1 VPLQLE
7 TVMKIGRNTILAA
20 AMLACV
26 PALAQT
32 DAPST
37 PRNTTVFK
45 CSGADGSVIFSES
58 PCSADPSKVQE
69 VDTSRALLTG
79 SGGGQGDVAAG
90 LADDECRRLA
100 HRSAFATVDA
110 DIETSNRH
118 IADYQQ
124 RQSQLAEQKV
134 YAPVGSGQILSDPAA
149 PQAIADIDVSIAK
162 EREFQKK
169 ARANAEIAYQNAAK
183 NCDVRAARKTQDA
196 QQ

>member
-1 VPLQLE
+1 
-7 TVMKIGRNTILAA
+7 MKLGRNTILAA

-45 CSGADGSVIFSES
+45 CTGADGGVIFSES
-58 PCSADPSKVQE
+58 PCSPDPSKVQE

-79 SGGGQGDVAAG
+79 SGGSQGEVGAG

-100 HRSAFATVDA
+100 RRSAFATVDT

-134 YAPVGSGQILSDPAA
+134 YASDGSGQVLSDPAA
-149 PQAIADIDVSIAK
+149 PQAIAELDASIAK
-162 EREFQKK
+162 EQEFQKK

-183 NCDVRAARKTQDA
+183 SCDALAAKKSQDA